1 VSGGP
6 SLAAASGSPAH
17 ADRRSITAASRDG
30 LGEAIAGSIG
40 RYPLEVPNL
49 LTAELLSVGTE
60 LTIGE
65 TRDTNAGDL
74 GRELTARGVVVG
86 RITALPDDLA
96 TVQAAFAD
104 AMARS
109 DIVISTGG
117 LGPTPDDLT
126 REAVAGALGETPAVD
141 PGLERWLHDLFERRG
156 LPLPAANLKQ
166 AWLIPSATS
175 IPNDNGTAPGWWV
188 EHGGGIV
195 VLLPGPP
202 REMRPMW
209 EGWVLP
215 RLTAAGLGQSM
226 AVVTLRTTGIGESLI
241 ADRLGPLLD
250 RAANPTV
257 ATYARADSV
266 DIRISALPEPG
277 QDPQDLLAAV
287 EARVIAEIGEHVWAR
302 GLTAWPD
309 AAAAALTEA
318 GWRISV
324 VEVGL
329 RGALIALLGEG
340 LADRLAFAETLPE
353 RPRSRDGHAATLE
366 HLATRV
372 RKLGESEVGLA
383 VEGRPRRGDTAVSI
397 AIIDPTGRHRERRI
411 VFLGG
416 QQGRSRAAVAAAA
429 VLVKRLRTGAAGA
442 GDTRT

>member
-1 VSGGP
+1 V
-6 SLAAASGSPAH
+6 A
-17 ADRRSITAASRDG
+17 
-30 LGEAIAGSIG
+30 
-40 RYPLEVPNL
+40 NL

-74 GRELTARGVVVG
+74 ARELTARGVVVG

-96 TVQAAFAD
+96 TVRAAFAD

-126 REAVAGALGETPAVD
+126 REAVAETLGETPEVD

-188 EHGGGIV
+188 EHGGGRIV

-215 RLTAAGLGQSM
+215 RLTATGLGQPM

-241 ADRLGPLLD
+241 ADRLGALLD

-277 QDPQDLLAAV
+277 QDPHDLLASV
-287 EARVIAEIGEHVWAR
+287 EGRVIAEIGEHVWAR
-302 GLTAWPD
+302 GLTSWPE
-309 AAAAALTEA
+309 AAATALAAA
-318 GWRISV
+318 GWRISI

-329 RGALIALLGEG
+329 RGALIALLSEG
-340 LADRLAFAETLPE
+340 LGDRLAFAEALAE
-353 RPRSRDGHAATLE
+353 RPPHDGHAATLE

-372 RKLGESEVGLA
+372 RKLGGTETGLA

-397 AIIDPTGRHRERRI
+397 AIVDPTGRHRERRI
-411 VFLGG
+411 VFLDG

-429 VLVKRLRTGAAGA
+429 ILVKRLGTTERAEGDSGAVAP
-442 GDTRT
+442 GDTRR

>member
-1 VSGGP
+1 M
-6 SLAAASGSPAH
+6 AS
-17 ADRRSITAASRDG
+17 
-30 LGEAIAGSIG
+30 
-40 RYPLEVPNL
+40 L

-74 GRELTARGVVVG
+74 ARELTARGVVVG
-86 RITALPDDLA
+86 RVTALPDDLA

-126 REAVAGALGETPAVD
+126 REAIAAALGETPVVD
-141 PGLERWLHDLFERRG
+141 AALERWLHELFERRG
-156 LPLPAANLKQ
+156 LPLPQANLKQ

-175 IPNDNGTAPGWWV
+175 IPNANGTAPGWWI
-188 EHGGGIV
+188 EHAGGGV
-195 VLLPGPP
+195 VTLLPGPP

-209 EGWVLP
+209 DGWVLP
-215 RLTAAGLGQSM
+215 RLTALGLGQPM

-266 DIRISALPEPG
+266 DIRISALPDHG
-277 QDPQDLLAAV
+277 KDPQDLLAAV
-287 EARVIAEIGEHVWAR
+287 EARIIQAVGEHVWAR
-302 GLTAWPD
+302 GPTAWPE
-309 AAAAALTEA
+309 AVAAALAEA
-318 GWRISV
+318 GWRISI

-329 RGALIALLGEG
+329 RGALIGLLGEG
-340 LADRLAFAETLPE
+340 LADRLAFAEALGE
-353 RPRSRDGHAATLE
+353 RPRPHDGQPATLE
-366 HLATRV
+366 HLAGRV
-372 RKLGESEVGLA
+372 RELGGSEVGLA
-383 VEGRPRRGDTAVSI
+383 VEARPRRGDTAVSI
-397 AIIDPTGRHRERRI
+397 VIVDPAGRHRERRI
-411 VFLGG
+411 AFLGG
-416 QQGRSRAAVAAAA
+416 QQGRSRAAIAAAA
-429 VLVKRLRTGAAGA
+429 VLLKRLRSATPAAA
-442 GDTRT
+442 DTQT

>member
-1 VSGGP
+1 V
-6 SLAAASGSPAH
+6 A
-17 ADRRSITAASRDG
+17 
-30 LGEAIAGSIG
+30 
-40 RYPLEVPNL
+40 NL

-74 GRELTARGVVVG
+74 ARELTARGVVVG
-86 RITALPDDLA
+86 RITAVPDDLA

-109 DIVISTGG
+109 DIVVSTGG

-126 REAVAGALGETPAVD
+126 REAVAGTLGETPEVD
-141 PGLERWLHDLFERRG
+141 AGLERWLHDLFERRG

-188 EHGGGIV
+188 EHGAGRIV

-241 ADRLGPLLD
+241 ADRLGALLD

-277 QDPQDLLAAV
+277 QDPSDLLASV
-287 EARVIAEIGEHVWAR
+287 EDLVIAEIGEHVWAR
-302 GLTAWPD
+302 GLTSWPE
-309 AAAAALTEA
+309 AAATALATA
-318 GWRISV
+318 GWRISI

-329 RGALIALLGEG
+329 QGALIALVGEG
-340 LADRLAFAETLPE
+340 LADRLAFAEAVAE
-353 RPRSRDGHAATLE
+353 RPQHHDGHAATLE
-366 HLATRV
+366 HLASQV
-372 RKLGESEVGLA
+372 RKLGGSEVGLA
-383 VEGRPRRGDTAVSI
+383 VEGRPRRGDTAVSV
-397 AIIDPTGRHRERRI
+397 AIVDPAGRHRERRI

-429 VLVKRLRTGAAGA
+429 VLVKRLRSTESAKGDSGAVAP
-442 GDTRT
+442 GDTRP

>member
-1 VSGGP
+1 V
-6 SLAAASGSPAH
+6 AS
-17 ADRRSITAASRDG
+17 
-30 LGEAIAGSIG
+30 
-40 RYPLEVPNL
+40 L

-60 LTIGE
+60 LTVGE

-74 GRELTARGVVVG
+74 ARELTARGVVVG
-86 RITALPDDLA
+86 RITALPDDFA
-96 TVQAAFAD
+96 TVRAAFAE

-109 DIVISTGG
+109 DIVVSTGG

-126 REAVAGALGETPAVD
+126 REAVAAALGETPAVD

-156 LPLPAANLKQ
+156 LPLPVANLKQ

-175 IPNDNGTAPGWWV
+175 IPNQNGTAPGWWV
-188 EHGGGIV
+188 EHRGGRVV

-215 RLTAAGLGQSM
+215 RLMTGGLGQSI
-226 AVVTLRTTGIGESLI
+226 AVVTLRTTGIGESVI

-266 DIRISALPEPG
+266 DIRISALPEAG
-277 QDPQDLLAAV
+277 NEPQDLLAAV
-287 EARVIAEIGEHVWAR
+287 EARVVAEIGEHVWAR
-302 GLTAWPD
+302 GLTAWPE
-309 AAAAALTEA
+309 AVATALDEA
-318 GWRISV
+318 GWHMSI

-329 RGALIALLGEG
+329 RGALVALLGEG
-340 LADRLAFAETLPE
+340 LDDRLAFAEVLAD
-353 RPRSRDGHAATLE
+353 RPRPHDGHPATLE
-366 HLATRV
+366 HLAAQV
-372 RKLGESEVGLA
+372 RKLGGSEVGLA

-397 AIIDPTGRHRERRI
+397 AIVDPAGRHRERRI

-416 QQGRSRAAVAAAA
+416 QQGRSRAAVAAAG
-429 VLVKRLRTGAAGA
+429 VLLRRLRSSPSGP